1 MPVKFACPACKQWLS
16 ISRRKIGIEVH
27 CPKCK
32 SPFVVPKP
40 TAAAKA
46 IAQTNEP
53 ANGSAAAPPAI
64 AATLS
69 DRPLPPESSATPR
82 PDAPQKSQPSAEFV
96 VDIDRVSLP
105 RWVLY
110 AQGGL
115 ITLVALLGFA
125 GGYWWNRSPA
135 PVAEPVVEQRD
146 AVLIP
151 GQIVY
156 RNARGLKMFDTDAVV
171 VLIPREAVAAQPI
184 DAKGLRPNDPAPS
197 PRQSAV
203 QAIELL
209 DGAYARADR
218 EGRFRVVLRPGEY
231 WVLAISRHASRP
243 KGQHVRKEDLP
254 TLERYFLKPADLI
267 GPASYE
273 LVVRN
278 VSAEE
283 PLEYDF
289 K

>member
-32 SPFVVPKP
+32 APFVVPKRVAAKE
-40 TAAAKA
+40 AAA
-46 IAQTNEP
+46 TTGTEP
-53 ANGSAAAPPAI
+53 NGPAVTGSAMAPA
-64 AATLS
+64 
-69 DRPLPPESSATPR
+69 LPERTASTKVAGADESEPVRKFPPPVEPE
-82 PDAPQKSQPSAEFV
+82 
-96 VDIDRVSLP
+96 VDLDRVSVP

-115 ITLVALLGFA
+115 ITLVAVLGFA
-125 GGYWWNRSPA
+125 SGYSWHRAPV
-135 PVAEPVVEQRD
+135 PVAEPIVEQPE

-151 GQIVY
+151 GQVVY
-156 RNARGLKMFDTDAVV
+156 RNARGLKNFDTDAVLV
-171 VLIPREAVAAQPI
+171 MIPRDAVAAQKI
-184 DAKGLRPNDPAPS
+184 EAKGLRPSDPAPAARK
-197 PRQSAV
+197 PGV

-218 EGRFRVVLRPGEY
+218 EGKFSVVLRPGEY
-231 WVLAISRHASRP
+231 WVLAVSRHASRP
-243 KGQHVRKEDLP
+243 KGRHLRKEDMA

-267 GPASYE
+267 GTSAYE
-273 LVVRN
+273 LSVRQIR
-278 VSAEE
+278 AEE